1 MDDTSAMPLA
11 VLALAACAVGVPGLG
26 GLFDIRAAL
35 RQGELE
41 RLSSPRHWRGTR
53 AFIGALAALPVYVAT
68 APLGAGALGAA
79 LVAALLGYA
88 VSPGLLS
95 EARQRAEQA
104 LLDELTLH
112 LDLMA
117 LVLESGS
124 SLKTAITTCA
134 ERAPDGPL
142 RRAWVNAML
151 EIHAGAEIPDVLRA
165 MEQRIGLRPLSVL
178 VTALRGAER
187 AGVDPAPLVRER
199 ARQAAAARF
208 ARAERL
214 ARIAPLKLWAT
225 MLLCIAP
232 CTLLVLAYPVARLL
246 ALAIDR

>member
-1 MDDTSAMPLA
+1 MDDTSPLWLAMLA
-11 VLALAACAVGVPGLG
+11 VGACAVGVPGLG

-35 RQGELE
+35 RLGELE
-41 RLSSPRHWRGTR
+41 RLSSPRHWRATR

-68 APLGAGALGAA
+68 ASLGAGALGAA

-88 VSPGLLS
+88 VSPALLR

-117 LVLESGS
+117 LVLESGG
-124 SLKTAITTCA
+124 SLRSAITICA

-142 RRAWVNAML
+142 RRAWAAAML
-151 EIHAGAEIPDVLRA
+151 EMHAGAEVMEVLRV
-165 MEQRIGLRPLSVL
+165 MEQRVGLRALTVL
-178 VTALRGAER
+178 VTALRATER
-187 AGVDPAPLVRER
+187 NGLDPVVVMRER
-199 ARQAAAARF
+199 ARQAAASRF

-214 ARIAPLKLWAT
+214 ARVAPLKLWAT

-232 CTLLVLAYPVARLL
+232 CTLLVLAFPVARVL
-246 ALAIDR
+246 ALVIDR

>member
-1 MDDTSAMPLA
+1 MLLA
-11 VLALAACAVGVPGLG
+11 VLAMATCAMAIPGLG

-35 RQGELE
+35 RLGELD
-41 RLSSPRHWRGTR
+41 RLSAPRHWRVTR
-53 AFIGALAALPVYVAT
+53 AFIGALASLPVYVAA
-68 APLGAGALGAA
+68 APLGASALGAA

-88 VSPGLLS
+88 ISPGLLR
-95 EARQRAEQA
+95 EARQRAEQG

-124 SLKTAITTCA
+124 SLKTAISVCA

-142 RRAWVNAML
+142 RRAWVGAML
-151 EIHAGAEIPDVLRA
+151 EIHAGAEVQEALRA
-165 MEQRIGLRPLSVL
+165 MEQRIGLRPLSIL
-178 VTALRGAER
+178 VTALRNIER
-187 AGVDPAPLVRER
+187 AGFDPALVVRER
-199 ARQAAAARF
+199 ARQAAAGRF

-214 ARIAPLKLWAT
+214 ARVAPLKLWAT

-246 ALAIDR
+246 ALAVDR